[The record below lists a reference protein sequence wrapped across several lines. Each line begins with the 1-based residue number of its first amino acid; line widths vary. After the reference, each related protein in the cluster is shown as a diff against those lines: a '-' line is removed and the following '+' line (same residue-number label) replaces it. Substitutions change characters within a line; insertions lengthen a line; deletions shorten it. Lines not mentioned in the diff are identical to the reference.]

1 MTGVAEGVILSANS
15 DLFNKAPPEVTIWAD
30 TGFQGID
37 KQHPNTQIPKKG
49 TRKRP
54 LSPEQ
59 KQENKI
65 ISGIRIT
72 VEHAIGPIPS
82 RNATKR

>member
-1 MTGVAEGVILSANS
+1 MKFYNAYINQYLK
-15 DLFNKAPPEVTIWAD
+15 LFNKA
-30 TGFQGID
+30 GID

-72 VEHAIGPIPS
+72 VEHAIAGI
-82 RNATKR
+82 KRLGCRVCKEFRVNGSIA